1 MKVIFMGTPDFAVNT
16 LEKIIE
22 AGHEVMLVV
31 TQPDKPKGRGNTMQ
45 FPPVKECA
53 VSHGLEVFQPVKIRE
68 DASVEYLKKFAPDI
82 IIVAAFGQILPKS
95 ILDLPKY
102 GCINVHASCFR
113 NIVVPHRSSGR
124 SSMEMRSRELRL
136 CAWMSD
142 WIPEISLPKTGA
154 HCRR

>member
-53 VSHGLEVFQPVKIRE
+53 VSHGLEVFQPVKNPGRCKCGIFEKVCAGYHHSGGFRA
-68 DASVEYLKKFAPDI
+68 DSSKEY
-82 IIVAAFGQILPKS
+82 S
-95 ILDLPKY
+95 
-102 GCINVHASCFR
+102 
-113 NIVVPHRSSGR
+113 RSS
-124 SSMEMRSRELRL
+124 
-136 CAWMSD
+136 
-142 WIPEISLPKTGA
+142 EIRM
-154 HCRR
+154 H

>member
-82 IIVAAFGQILPKS
+82 IILDSRQRTFSPPERTFTFFTPSSPANSILP
-95 ILDLPKY
+95 
-102 GCINVHASCFR
+102 R
-113 NIVVPHRSSGR
+113 NPR
-124 SSMEMRSRELRL
+124 
-136 CAWMSD
+136 
-142 WIPEISLPKTGA
+142 T
-154 HCRR
+154 